1 MMVTRFGNQMTMSN
15 LKSLRSIFYEFEGI
29 FSVNERR
36 KLIGATILQSSLAI
50 LDLIGVALIGVI
62 GALSIYGIQSKSDS
76 GRAGKITT
84 YLHLE
89 NFSFQKQ
96 IAVLGGLAAVIL
108 VIKTI
113 SSLVVTRKVLN
124 FVSSKGAIVTK
135 RLLQTVLNN
144 PSWYLSRYTQ
154 QEIIY
159 ACTTGVQNLTT
170 GIIGTASTMFSDSIL
185 LIVMLIGL
193 IVVNPILAI
202 STLVVFSAVGLA
214 MHATMR
220 NKAFALGTQESKL
233 NIQGNELIWEA
244 LNTYRESIVRNTQS
258 HYVDSIS
265 EIRHGVANAITKKN
279 LMPYIGK
286 YVMEIAMVLGS
297 LILTAIQFVLYD
309 ATTAI
314 ASLTIFLAA
323 TSRIAPAVLRIQQG
337 ILQIRNLKGT
347 IEVTTVL
354 LKSPSKEFTGF
365 SSKLSLNHEG
375 FSGLVDINSLNF
387 SYGQLDSFQIKNLN
401 LRILP
406 GSHVAIV
413 GPSGSGKSTL
423 VDLIL
428 GSLEPTSGKITI
440 SDRGPKESFLEWP
453 GSTAYVPQ
461 KVAISNITLRENI
474 CLGYP
479 PDFFDESQISDVLEK
494 TGLIDLVENQSEGLD
509 YVAGDHGSKLSGGQQ
524 QRLGIARA
532 LITNPRLIVLDE
544 ATSSL
549 DSVTEFEITK
559 AISSLRGQT
568 TVITIAHRLSTVR
581 EADVVIYLEEGEII
595 ASGTFEEVRN
605 LVPNFEKQAHLM
617 GIQD

>member
-1 MMVTRFGNQMTMSN
+1 MMVTRFGNQMRMTNQKS
-15 LKSLRSIFYEFEGI
+15 LKSIFHEFEGI

-76 GRAGKITT
+76 GRASKITT
-84 YLHLE
+84 YLQLE
-89 NFSFQKQ
+89 NLSFQKQ

-185 LIVMLIGL
+185 LFVMFIGL

-297 LILTAIQFVLYD
+297 LILTSIQFLLYD

-365 SSKLSLNHEG
+365 SSKLAFNHEG
-375 FSGLVDINSLNF
+375 FSGLIDINSVNF
-387 SYGQLDSFQIKNLN
+387 SYGQLDSFRIRNLN

-428 GSLEPTSGKITI
+428 GSLEPTSGEITI
-440 SDRGPKESFLEWP
+440 SDRSPKESFLAWP

-474 CLGYP
+474 CLGYAA
-479 PDFFDESQISDVLEK
+479 DFFDESQISDVLGK

>member
-1 MMVTRFGNQMTMSN
+1 MATRLGSEIVI
-15 LKSLRSIFYEFEGI
+15 SIQRKIETITKDFEGI
-29 FSVNERR
+29 FSAVEKR
-36 KLIGATILQSSLAI
+36 KLIGATILQSSLAV

-62 GALSIYGIQSKSDS
+62 GALSIYGIQSKSDA
-76 GRAGKITT
+76 GRASRITT
-84 YLHLE
+84 YLHLD
-89 NFSFQKQ
+89 NFSFQRQ

-108 VIKTI
+108 VLKTV
-113 SSLVVTRKVLN
+113 SSLVVARKVLN
-124 FVSSKGAIVTK
+124 FVSSKGALVTK
-135 RLLQTVLNN
+135 KLLQTVLNN

-185 LIVMLIGL
+185 LLVMFLGL
-193 IVVNPILAI
+193 FVVNPILAI
-202 STLVVFSAVGLA
+202 STLVVFSAVGLV

-220 NKAFALGTQESKL
+220 TKAFALGTQESKL

-258 HYVDSIS
+258 HYVDGIS
-265 EIRHGVANAITKKN
+265 QIRLGVANAITKKN
-279 LMPYIGK
+279 LMPYVGK
-286 YVMEIAMVLGS
+286 YVMEIAMVLGG

-337 ILQIRNLKGT
+337 VLLIRNLRGT
-347 IEVTTVL
+347 TGVTTAL
-354 LKSPSKEFTGF
+354 LKIPSRVIPKFDSIPLF
-365 SSKLSLNHEG
+365 NHHG
-375 FSGLVDINSLNF
+375 FSGSINVNSLKF
-387 SYGQLDSFQIKNLN
+387 TYGPSSQFRINNLN
-401 LRILP
+401 LQIHP
-406 GSHVAIV
+406 GTHVAIV

-423 VDLIL
+423 ADLIL
-428 GSLEPTSGKITI
+428 GSLEPTSGEIYI
-440 SDRGPKESFLEWP
+440 SGKTPKESFLEWP

-461 KVAISNITLRENI
+461 KVSISNVSLRENI

-479 PDFFDESQISDVLEK
+479 AEFFDEAQISDVLQK
-494 TGLIDLVENQSEGLD
+494 TGLMDLVNNEPEGFNF
-509 YVAGDHGSKLSGGQQ
+509 VAGDHGSKLSGGQQ

-532 LITNPRLIVLDE
+532 LITNPKLIVLDE

-559 AISSLRGQT
+559 AISSLRGKT

-581 EADVVIYLEEGEII
+581 EADVVIYLEDGNIV
-595 ASGTFEEVRN
+595 ASGTFEEVRSR
-605 LVPNFEKQAHLM
+605 VPNFEKQAHLM
-617 GIQD
+617 GIES

>member
-1 MMVTRFGNQMTMSN
+1 MMVTRFGNQMTMYNQKS
-15 LKSLRSIFYEFEGI
+15 LKSIFHEFEGI

-76 GRAGKITT
+76 GRASKITT
-84 YLHLE
+84 YLQLE

-108 VIKTI
+108 VVKTI
-113 SSLVVTRKVLN
+113 SSLVVMRKVLN

-185 LIVMLIGL
+185 LFVMFIGL

-265 EIRHGVANAITKKN
+265 EIRHGVANAIAKKN

-297 LILTAIQFVLYD
+297 LILTAIQFVLFD

-323 TSRIAPAVLRIQQG
+323 TSRIAPAILRIQQG

-365 SSKLSLNHEG
+365 ISKLAFNHEG

-440 SDRGPKESFLEWP
+440 SDRSPKESFLAWP

-461 KVAISNITLRENI
+461 RVAISNITLRENI
-474 CLGYP
+474 CLGYA
-479 PDFFDESQISDVLEK
+479 PDFFDEFQISDVLGK

>member
-1 MMVTRFGNQMTMSN
+1 VKSSQKNIN
-15 LKSLRSIFYEFEGI
+15 SLRRDFDEV
-29 FSVNERR
+29 FSPGERR
-36 KLIGATILQSSLAI
+36 KLIGATILQSSLAV

-62 GALSIYGIQSKSDS
+62 GALSIYGIQSKSDA
-76 GRAGKITT
+76 GRASKITS

-96 IAVLGGLAAVIL
+96 IAILGALAATIL
-108 VIKTI
+108 ILKTV

-124 FVSSKGAIVTK
+124 FVSSKGAQVTK
-135 RLLQTVLNN
+135 KLLQTVLNT
-144 PSWYLSRYTQ
+144 PSSFLSRFTQ

-185 LIVMLIGL
+185 LIVMLLGL
-193 IVVNPILAI
+193 VYVNPILAI
-202 STLVVFSAVGLA
+202 STLIVFCAVGIA

-220 NKAFALGTQESKL
+220 TKAFALGTQESKL

-244 LNTYRESIVRNTQS
+244 LNTYRESLVRNTQS
-258 HYVDSIS
+258 YYVEGIS
-265 EIRHGVANAITKKN
+265 QIRHGVASAVTKKN

-297 LILTAIQFVLYD
+297 LILTAIQFFLYD

-337 ILQIRNLKGT
+337 VLQIRNLKGT
-347 IEVTTVL
+347 IEITTIL
-354 LKSPSKEFTGF
+354 LRSPSKVFPKIPEKPSFT
-365 SSKLSLNHEG
+365 HEG
-375 FSGLVDINSLNF
+375 FSGSVSIESLAF
-387 SYGQLDSFQIKNLN
+387 SYGPGNQFRIKNLS
-401 LRILP
+401 LQILP
-406 GSHVAIV
+406 GAHVAIV

-428 GSLEPTSGKITI
+428 GNLQPESGKINI
-440 SDRGPKESFLEWP
+440 SGKNPIESFLTWP

-461 KVAISNITLRENI
+461 KVSISNVSLKENI

-479 PDFFDESQISDVLEK
+479 ADYFENEQVLEVIRQ
-494 TGLIDLVENQSEGLD
+494 TGLGDLVNSQPDGLD
-509 YVAGDHGSKLSGGQQ
+509 LISGDHGSKLSGGQQ

-532 LITNPRLIVLDE
+532 LITKPKLIVLDE

-549 DSVTEFEITK
+549 DSVTESEITK

-581 EADVVIYLEEGEII
+581 DADVVIYLEAGEIV
-595 ASGTFEEVRN
+595 ASGSFEDVRTK
-605 LVPNFEKQAHLM
+605 VPDFERQAQLM
-617 GIQD
+617 GINR

>member
-1 MMVTRFGNQMTMSN
+1 MMVIRFGNQMTMSN
-15 LKSLRSIFYEFEGI
+15 QKSLRSIFHEFEGI
-29 FSVNERR
+29 FSVYERR

-76 GRAGKITT
+76 GRASKITS
-84 YLHLE
+84 YLHLDD
-89 NFSFQKQ
+89 FSFQKQ

-185 LIVMLIGL
+185 LFVMFIGL

-265 EIRHGVANAITKKN
+265 EIRHGVANAIAKKN
-279 LMPYIGK
+279 MMPYIGK

-323 TSRIAPAVLRIQQG
+323 TSRIAPAILRIQQG

-365 SSKLSLNHEG
+365 SSKLAFNHEG
-375 FSGLVDINSLNF
+375 FSGLIDINSLNF
-387 SYGQLDSFQIKNLN
+387 SYGQLDSFRIKNLN

-406 GSHVAIV
+406 GSYVAIV

-440 SDRGPKESFLEWP
+440 SDRSPKESFLAWP

-461 KVAISNITLRENI
+461 KVSISNITLRENI
-474 CLGYP
+474 CLGYA
-479 PDFFDESQISDVLEK
+479 PDLFDESQISDVLGK
-494 TGLIDLVENQSEGLD
+494 TGLIELVENQPEGLD

>member
-1 MMVTRFGNQMTMSN
+1 VKASQKNI
-15 LKSLRSIFYEFEGI
+15 KSLLRDFDEV
-29 FSVNERR
+29 FSSGERR
-36 KLIGATILQSSLAI
+36 KLIGATILQSSLAV

-62 GALSIYGIQSKSDS
+62 GALSIYGIQSKSDA
-76 GRAGKITT
+76 GRASKITS

-96 IAVLGGLAAVIL
+96 VAILGTLAATIL
-108 VIKTI
+108 ILKTV
-113 SSLVVTRKVLN
+113 SSLIVTRKVLN
-124 FVSSKGAIVTK
+124 FVSSKGALVTK
-135 RLLQTVLNN
+135 KLLQTVLNT
-144 PSWYLSRYTQ
+144 PSLFLSRYTQ

-185 LIVMLIGL
+185 LIVMLLGL
-193 IVVNPILAI
+193 VFVNPILAI
-202 STLVVFSAVGLA
+202 STLIVFSAVGIA

-220 NKAFALGTQESKL
+220 TKAFALGTQESKL

-244 LNTYRESIVRNTQS
+244 LNTYRESLVRNTQS
-258 HYVDSIS
+258 HYVEGIS
-265 EIRHGVANAITKKN
+265 QIRHGVASAITKKN

-297 LILTAIQFVLYD
+297 LILTAIQFFLFD

-337 ILQIRNLKGT
+337 ILQIRNLRGT
-347 IEVTTVL
+347 IEITTTL
-354 LKSPSKEFTGF
+354 LRSPSKVFPKVPEKPSFT
-365 SSKLSLNHEG
+365 HEG
-375 FSGLVDINSLNF
+375 FSGSVSIDSLAF
-387 SYGQLDSFQIKNLN
+387 SYGQKNQFRIKNLS
-401 LRILP
+401 LQILP
-406 GSHVAIV
+406 GAHVAIV

-428 GSLEPTSGKITI
+428 GNLQPDSGKIYI
-440 SDRGPKESFLEWP
+440 SGKNPIESFLAWP

-461 KVAISNITLRENI
+461 KVSISNVSLKENI

-479 PDFFDESQISDVLEK
+479 ADYFEVEQVLEAIK
-494 TGLIDLVENQSEGLD
+494 QTGLEDLVNSQPDGLD
-509 YVAGDHGSKLSGGQQ
+509 LISGDHGSKLSGGQQ

-532 LITNPRLIVLDE
+532 LITKPKLIVLDE

-549 DSVTEFEITK
+549 DSVTESEITK

-581 EADVVIYLEEGEII
+581 EADVVIYLEDGEIVS
-595 ASGTFEEVRN
+595 SGSFEEVRTK
-605 LVPNFEKQAHLM
+605 VPDFERQAQLM
-617 GIQD
+617 GINR

>member
-1 MMVTRFGNQMTMSN
+1 MKASQKNI
-15 LKSLRSIFYEFEGI
+15 KSLLRDFDEV
-29 FSVNERR
+29 FSSGERR
-36 KLIGATILQSSLAI
+36 KLIGATILQSSLAV

-62 GALSIYGIQSKSDS
+62 GALSIYGIQSKSDA
-76 GRAGKITT
+76 GRASKITS

-96 IAVLGGLAAVIL
+96 VAILGTLAATIL
-108 VIKTI
+108 ILKTV
-113 SSLVVTRKVLN
+113 SSLIVTRKVLN
-124 FVSSKGAIVTK
+124 FVSSKGALVTK
-135 RLLQTVLNN
+135 KLLQTVLNT
-144 PSWYLSRYTQ
+144 PSLFLSRYTQ

-185 LIVMLIGL
+185 LIVMLLGL
-193 IVVNPILAI
+193 VFVNPILAI
-202 STLVVFSAVGLA
+202 STLIVFSAVGIA

-220 NKAFALGTQESKL
+220 TKAFALGTQESKL

-244 LNTYRESIVRNTQS
+244 LNTYRESLVRNTQS
-258 HYVDSIS
+258 HYVEGIS
-265 EIRHGVANAITKKN
+265 QIRHGVASAITKKN

-297 LILTAIQFVLYD
+297 LILTAIQFFLFD

-337 ILQIRNLKGT
+337 ILQIRNLRGT
-347 IEVTTVL
+347 IEITTTL
-354 LKSPSKEFTGF
+354 LRSPSKVFPKVPEKPSFT
-365 SSKLSLNHEG
+365 HEG
-375 FSGLVDINSLNF
+375 FSGSVSIDSLAF
-387 SYGQLDSFQIKNLN
+387 SYGQKNQFRIKNLS
-401 LRILP
+401 LQILP
-406 GSHVAIV
+406 GAHVAIV

-428 GSLEPTSGKITI
+428 GNLQPDSGKIYI
-440 SDRGPKESFLEWP
+440 SGKNPIESFLAWP

-461 KVAISNITLRENI
+461 KVSISNVSLKENI

-479 PDFFDESQISDVLEK
+479 ADYFEVEQVLEAIK
-494 TGLIDLVENQSEGLD
+494 QTGLEDLVNSQPDGLD
-509 YVAGDHGSKLSGGQQ
+509 LISGDHGSKLSGGQQ

-532 LITNPRLIVLDE
+532 LITKPKLIVLDE

-549 DSVTEFEITK
+549 DSVTESEITK

-581 EADVVIYLEEGEII
+581 EADVVIYLEDGEIVS
-595 ASGTFEEVRN
+595 SGSFEEVRTK
-605 LVPNFEKQAHLM
+605 VPDFERQAQLM
-617 GIQD
+617 GINR

>member
-1 MMVTRFGNQMTMSN
+1 MVIRFGNQMTMSN
-15 LKSLRSIFYEFEGI
+15 QKSLRSIFHEFEGI
-29 FSVNERR
+29 FSVYERR

-76 GRAGKITT
+76 GRASKITS
-84 YLHLE
+84 YLHLDD
-89 NFSFQKQ
+89 FSFQKQ

-185 LIVMLIGL
+185 LFVMFIGL

-265 EIRHGVANAITKKN
+265 EIRHGVANAIAKKN
-279 LMPYIGK
+279 MMPYIGK

-297 LILTAIQFVLYD
+297 LILTAIQFMLYD

-323 TSRIAPAVLRIQQG
+323 TSRIAPAILRIQQG

-354 LKSPSKEFTGF
+354 LKSPSKEFAGF
-365 SSKLSLNHEG
+365 SSKLAFNHEG
-375 FSGLVDINSLNF
+375 FSGLIDINSLNF
-387 SYGQLDSFQIKNLN
+387 SYGQLDSFRIKNLN

-406 GSHVAIV
+406 GSYVAIV

-440 SDRGPKESFLEWP
+440 SDRSPKESFLAWP

-461 KVAISNITLRENI
+461 KVSISNITLRENI
-474 CLGYP
+474 CLGYA
-479 PDFFDESQISDVLEK
+479 PDLFDESQISDVLGK
-494 TGLIDLVENQSEGLD
+494 TGLIELVENQPEGLD

>member
-1 MMVTRFGNQMTMSN
+1 MVIRFGNQMTMSN
-15 LKSLRSIFYEFEGI
+15 QKSLRSIFHEFEGI
-29 FSVNERR
+29 FSVYERR

-76 GRAGKITT
+76 GRASKITS
-84 YLHLE
+84 YLHLDD
-89 NFSFQKQ
+89 FSFQKQ

-185 LIVMLIGL
+185 LFVMFIGL

-265 EIRHGVANAITKKN
+265 EIRHGVANAIAKKN
-279 LMPYIGK
+279 MMPYIGK

-323 TSRIAPAVLRIQQG
+323 TSRIAPAILRIQQG

-354 LKSPSKEFTGF
+354 LKSPSKEFAGF
-365 SSKLSLNHEG
+365 SSKLAFNHEG
-375 FSGLVDINSLNF
+375 FSGLIDINSLNF
-387 SYGQLDSFQIKNLN
+387 SYGQLDSFRIKNLN

-406 GSHVAIV
+406 GSYVAIV

-440 SDRGPKESFLEWP
+440 SDRSPKESFLAWP

-461 KVAISNITLRENI
+461 KVSISNITLRENI
-474 CLGYP
+474 CLGYA
-479 PDFFDESQISDVLEK
+479 PDLFDESQISDVLGK
-494 TGLIDLVENQSEGLD
+494 TGLIELVENQPEGLD

>member
-1 MMVTRFGNQMTMSN
+1 MATRLGSEIVI
-15 LKSLRSIFYEFEGI
+15 SIQRKIETITKDFEGI
-29 FSVNERR
+29 FSAVEKR
-36 KLIGATILQSSLAI
+36 KLIGATILQSSLAV

-76 GRAGKITT
+76 GRASRITT
-84 YLHLE
+84 YLHLD
-89 NFSFQKQ
+89 NFSFQRQ

-108 VIKTI
+108 VLKTV
-113 SSLVVTRKVLN
+113 SSLVVARKVLN
-124 FVSSKGAIVTK
+124 FVSSKGALVTK
-135 RLLQTVLNN
+135 KLLQTVLNN

-185 LIVMLIGL
+185 LLVMFLGL
-193 IVVNPILAI
+193 FVVNPILAI
-202 STLVVFSAVGLA
+202 STLVVFSAVGLV

-220 NKAFALGTQESKL
+220 TKAFALGTQESKL

-258 HYVDSIS
+258 HYVDGIS
-265 EIRHGVANAITKKN
+265 QIRHGVANAITKKN
-279 LMPYIGK
+279 LMPYVGK
-286 YVMEIAMVLGS
+286 YVMEIAMVLGG

-337 ILQIRNLKGT
+337 VLLIRNLRGT
-347 IEVTTVL
+347 TGVTTAL
-354 LKSPSKEFTGF
+354 LKMPSRVIPKIDSIPSF
-365 SSKLSLNHEG
+365 NHHG
-375 FSGLVDINSLNF
+375 FSGLINVDSLEF
-387 SYGQLDSFQIKNLN
+387 AYGPSSQFRIDNLN
-401 LRILP
+401 LQIHP
-406 GSHVAIV
+406 GTHVAIV

-428 GSLEPTSGKITI
+428 GSLEPTSGEIYI
-440 SDRGPKESFLEWP
+440 SGKTPKESFLEWP

-461 KVAISNITLRENI
+461 KVSISNVSLRENI

-479 PDFFDESQISDVLEK
+479 AEFFDEAQISDVLQK
-494 TGLIDLVENQSEGLD
+494 TGLMDLVNNEPEGLD
-509 YVAGDHGSKLSGGQQ
+509 FIAGDHGSKLSGGQQ

-559 AISSLRGQT
+559 AISLLRGKT

-581 EADVVIYLEEGEII
+581 EADVVIYLEDGNIV
-595 ASGTFEEVRN
+595 ASGTFEEVRSR
-605 LVPNFEKQAHLM
+605 VPNFEKQAHLM
-617 GIQD
+617 GIQS

>member
-1 MMVTRFGNQMTMSN
+1 MSN
-15 LKSLRSIFYEFEGI
+15 QKSLRSIFHEFEGI

-76 GRAGKITT
+76 GRASKITS
-84 YLHLE
+84 YLHLDD
-89 NFSFQKQ
+89 FSFQKQ

-185 LIVMLIGL
+185 LFVMFIGL

-265 EIRHGVANAITKKN
+265 EIRHGVANAIAKKN
-279 LMPYIGK
+279 MMPYIGK

-323 TSRIAPAVLRIQQG
+323 TSRIAPAILRIQQG

-365 SSKLSLNHEG
+365 SSKLAFNHEG
-375 FSGLVDINSLNF
+375 FSGLIDINSLNF
-387 SYGQLDSFQIKNLN
+387 SYGQLDSFRIKNLN

-440 SDRGPKESFLEWP
+440 SDRSPKESFLAWP

-461 KVAISNITLRENI
+461 KVSISNITLRENI
-474 CLGYP
+474 CLGYA
-479 PDFFDESQISDVLEK
+479 PDLFDESQISDVLGK
-494 TGLIDLVENQSEGLD
+494 TGLIELVENQPEGLD

>member
-1 MMVTRFGNQMTMSN
+1 MVIRFGRNTVKSSQKN
-15 LKSLRSIFYEFEGI
+15 INSLRRDFDEV
-29 FSVNERR
+29 FSSGERR
-36 KLIGATILQSSLAI
+36 KLIGATILQSSLAV

-62 GALSIYGIQSKSDS
+62 GALSIYGIQSKSDA
-76 GRAGKITT
+76 GRASKITS

-96 IAVLGGLAAVIL
+96 IAILGALAATIL
-108 VIKTI
+108 ILKTV

-124 FVSSKGAIVTK
+124 FVSSKGAQVTK
-135 RLLQTVLNN
+135 KLLQTVLNT
-144 PSWYLSRYTQ
+144 PSSFLSRFTQ

-185 LIVMLIGL
+185 LIVMLVGL
-193 IVVNPILAI
+193 VYVNPILAI
-202 STLVVFSAVGLA
+202 STLIVFCAVGIA
-214 MHATMR
+214 MHATLR
-220 NKAFALGTQESKL
+220 TKAFTLGTQESKL

-244 LNTYRESIVRNTQS
+244 LNTYRESLVRNTQS
-258 HYVDSIS
+258 HYVEGIS
-265 EIRHGVANAITKKN
+265 QIRHGVASAITKKN

-297 LILTAIQFVLYD
+297 LILTAIQFLLYD

-337 ILQIRNLKGT
+337 VLQIRNLRGT
-347 IEVTTVL
+347 IEITTTL
-354 LKSPSKEFTGF
+354 LRSPSKVFP
-365 SSKLSLNHEG
+365 KLPEKPSLTHEG
-375 FSGLVDINSLNF
+375 FSGSVNIDSLAF
-387 SYGQLDSFQIKNLN
+387 SYGPENQFRIKNLS
-401 LRILP
+401 LQILP

-428 GSLEPTSGKITI
+428 GNLQPESGKIYI
-440 SDRGPKESFLEWP
+440 SGKNPIESFLAWP

-461 KVAISNITLRENI
+461 KVSISNVSLKDNI

-479 PDFFDESQISDVLEK
+479 ADYFEVEHVLAVIK
-494 TGLIDLVENQSEGLD
+494 QTGLEDLVNSQPDGVDLIS
-509 YVAGDHGSKLSGGQQ
+509 GDHGSKLSGGQQ

-532 LITNPRLIVLDE
+532 LITRPKLIVLDE

-549 DSVTEFEITK
+549 DSVTESEITK

-581 EADVVIYLEEGEII
+581 DADVVIYLENGEIV
-595 ASGTFEEVRN
+595 ASGSFEEVRTK
-605 LVPNFEKQAHLM
+605 VPDFERQAQLM
-617 GIQD
+617 GINR

>member
-1 MMVTRFGNQMTMSN
+1 MVIRFGNQMTMSN
-15 LKSLRSIFYEFEGI
+15 QKSLRSIFHEFEGI
-29 FSVNERR
+29 FSVYERR

-76 GRAGKITT
+76 GRASKITS
-84 YLHLE
+84 YLHLDD
-89 NFSFQKQ
+89 FSFQKQ

-185 LIVMLIGL
+185 LFVMFIGL

-265 EIRHGVANAITKKN
+265 EIRHGVANAIAKKN
-279 LMPYIGK
+279 MMPYIGK

-323 TSRIAPAVLRIQQG
+323 TSRIAPAILRIQQG

-365 SSKLSLNHEG
+365 SSKLAFNHEG
-375 FSGLVDINSLNF
+375 FSGLIDINSLNF
-387 SYGQLDSFQIKNLN
+387 SYGQLDSFRIKNLN

-406 GSHVAIV
+406 GSYVAIV

-440 SDRGPKESFLEWP
+440 SDRSPKESFLAWP

-461 KVAISNITLRENI
+461 KVSISNITLRENI
-474 CLGYP
+474 CLGYA
-479 PDFFDESQISDVLEK
+479 PDLFDESQISDVLGK
-494 TGLIDLVENQSEGLD
+494 TGLIELVENQPEGID

-568 TVITIAHRLSTVR
+568 TVITSAHRLSTVR